1 MIVSKTHT
9 NKGKEFFSRFTKF
22 GWAALALTLVF
33 LLVGAGTIGGFTSS
47 GKGYRGAADSSVVF
61 YLDYDYTQADGT
73 AYTAELDSI
82 YVNVGAVYAEPGSDV
97 ALNFRRATT
106 SGEYTNGK
114 FTTSALGNFTV
125 GNIWSE
131 SGSGVSGANYNW
143 VAAFTDINDSYTMTT
158 SYRLIRMT
166 FP

>member
-61 YLDYDYTQADGT
+61 YLEYPDTNAP
-73 AYTAELDSI
+73 LDDI
-82 YVNVGAVYAEPGSDV
+82 YVNVGAIYAEPGCDV
-97 ALNFRRATT
+97 KLEFRRATT
-106 SGEYTNGK
+106 SGST
-114 FTTSALGNFTV
+114 
-125 GNIWSE
+125 
-131 SGSGVSGANYNW
+131 
-143 VAAFTDINDSYTMTT
+143 
-158 SYRLIRMT
+158 
-166 FP
+166 

>member
-33 LLVGAGTIGGFTSS
+33 LLVGTGTIGGFTSS

-82 YVNVGAVYAEPGSDV
+82 YVNVGAVYAEPAPTSRSTS
-97 ALNFRRATT
+97 AAPRRAVPIRTANSSL
-106 SGEYTNGK
+106 SGWAISPWG
-114 FTTSALGNFTV
+114 
-125 GNIWSE
+125 I
-131 SGSGVSGANYNW
+131 SGRRAA
-143 VAAFTDINDSYTMTT
+143 AAFP
-158 SYRLIRMT
+158 RQL
-166 FP
+166 